1 MKKNEEIF
9 EEAVQYEEKGERQE
23 STEQARE
30 YYEKAGEMYSRA
42 HELDESDIDS
52 LYNWARVLFL
62 LMDYVPEHAEA
73 EERLN
78 LLDKSISR
86 FRKVLEMQTNNADAM
101 FNLAQGLTV
110 RADLVED
117 VDGITDAHGE
127 AAQALQEA
135 VSLYESAYE
144 LQEKLHQ
151 QQTHGSSTSSATPIA
166 IAKAPVTAFTL
177 IETLTSLVDATR
189 SLGEMLDEF
198 EDVQLLYKAALSKIS
213 LAYGILAENTESEE
227 DTPAII
233 QLYQSHASL
242 LAALADRTFTDTGE
256 LDEKSY
262 KTAIETLAKVI
273 ILDQDNVEA
282 HCDLGDL
289 YGGYAQAKMRTC
301 TDQDISSQEEKSLW
315 GFYTEATR
323 CFQTALDYQPDNLT
337 TLFKLG
343 DIHFTRAQLPF
354 AIARKQKTQLLKSA
368 EYWYKHAVDLETS
381 DLEGGWVPWAMSA
394 WAIAKWTTDHMEKLT
409 EAENIL
415 KLWVEQGGSLNLL
428 KEVGKDNILM
438 PDEFITWASDI
449 LLQ

>member
-1 MKKNEEIF
+1 
-9 EEAVQYEEKGERQE
+9 
-23 STEQARE
+23 
-30 YYEKAGEMYSRA
+30 
-42 HELDESDIDS
+42 
-52 LYNWARVLFL
+52 
-62 LMDYVPEHAEA
+62 MDYVPEHAEA

-86 FRKVLEMQTNNADAM
+86 FRKVLDMQTNNADAM

-151 QQTHGSSTSSATPIA
+151 QQTHGGGSSSSSNTPIA
-166 IAKAPVTAFTL
+166 ISKAPVTAFTL

-189 SLGEMLDEF
+189 SLGEMLDDF

-213 LAYGILAENTESEE
+213 LAYGILAESTESEE
-227 DTPAII
+227 DTSAIV

-242 LAALADRTFTDTGE
+242 LAALADRTFTDTGA

-262 KTAIETLAKVI
+262 KTAIETLAKVV

-289 YGGYAQAKMRTC
+289 FGGYAQAKMRTC

-315 GFYTEATR
+315 ELYTEATR
-323 CFQTALDYQPDNLT
+323 CFQTALDYQPDNLN

-354 AIARKQKTQLLKSA
+354 AIAQKQKTQLLKSA

-381 DLEGGWVPWAMSA
+381 DLEGGWLPWAMSA
-394 WAIAKWTTDHMEKLT
+394 WAIAKWTHHMEKLT

-415 KLWVEQGGSLNLL
+415 KLWIEQGGSLDLL
-428 KEVGKDNILM
+428 KEVGRDNIVM
-438 PDEFITWASDI
+438 PDAFITWASGI

>member
-1 MKKNEEIF
+1 
-9 EEAVQYEEKGERQE
+9 
-23 STEQARE
+23 
-30 YYEKAGEMYSRA
+30 
-42 HELDESDIDS
+42 
-52 LYNWARVLFL
+52 
-62 LMDYVPEHAEA
+62 MDYVPEHAEA

-86 FRKVLEMQTNNADAM
+86 FRKVLDMQTNNADAM
-101 FNLAQGLTV
+101 FNLAQSLTV
-110 RADLVED
+110 RADLVEG

-151 QQTHGSSTSSATPIA
+151 QQTHGGSGNSSTSTTPIA

-213 LAYGILAENTESEE
+213 LAYGILAESTESEE
-227 DTPAII
+227 DNPAVI
-233 QLYQSHASL
+233 QLYQSHANL
-242 LAALADRTFTDTGE
+242 LAALADRTFTDTGA

-262 KTAIETLAKVI
+262 KTAIETLAKVV

-289 YGGYAQAKMRTC
+289 FGGYAQAKMRTC

-315 GFYTEATR
+315 ELYTKATR

-394 WAIAKWTTDHMEKLT
+394 WAIAKWTDHMEKLT

-415 KLWVEQGGSLNLL
+415 KLWAEQGGSLNLL
-428 KEVGKDNILM
+428 KEVARDNIVM
-438 PDEFITWASDI
+438 PDEFIIWASDI
-449 LLQ
+449 LSQ

>member
-1 MKKNEEIF
+1 M
-9 EEAVQYEEKGERQE
+9 
-23 STEQARE
+23 
-30 YYEKAGEMYSRA
+30 
-42 HELDESDIDS
+42 
-52 LYNWARVLFL
+52 

-86 FRKVLEMQTNNADAM
+86 FRKVLDMQPNNADAM

-151 QQTHGSSTSSATPIA
+151 QRTHRGGGGSSSSSNTPIA
-166 IAKAPVTAFTL
+166 ISKAPVTAFTL

-189 SLGEMLDEF
+189 SLGEMLDDF

-242 LAALADRTFTDTGE
+242 LAALADRTFTDTGS
-256 LDEKSY
+256 LDENSY
-262 KTAIETLAKVI
+262 KTAIETLGKVV

-289 YGGYAQAKMRTC
+289 FGGYAQAKMRTC
-301 TDQDISSQEEKSLW
+301 TDQDISSQEEEKSLW
-315 GFYTEATR
+315 ELYTKATR
-323 CFQTALDYQPDNLT
+323 CFQTALDYQPDNLN

-354 AIARKQKTQLLKSA
+354 AIAQKQRTQLLKSA

-381 DLEGGWVPWAMSA
+381 DLEGGWLPWAMSA
-394 WAIAKWTTDHMEKLT
+394 WALANWTDHMEKLT

-415 KLWVEQGGSLNLL
+415 KLWVEQGGSLDLL
-428 KEVGKDNILM
+428 KEVGRDNIIM
-438 PDEFITWASDI
+438 PNEFITWASDI

>member
-1 MKKNEEIF
+1 
-9 EEAVQYEEKGERQE
+9 
-23 STEQARE
+23 
-30 YYEKAGEMYSRA
+30 
-42 HELDESDIDS
+42 
-52 LYNWARVLFL
+52 
-62 LMDYVPEHAEA
+62 MDYVPEHAEA

-86 FRKVLEMQTNNADAM
+86 FRKVLDMQTNNADAM

-117 VDGITDAHGE
+117 VDGIMDAHGE

-151 QQTHGSSTSSATPIA
+151 QQTHGGGSSSSSNTPIA
-166 IAKAPVTAFTL
+166 ISKAPVTAFTL

-189 SLGEMLDEF
+189 SLGEMLDDF

-213 LAYGILAENTESEE
+213 LAYGILAESTESEE
-227 DTPAII
+227 DTPAIV

-242 LAALADRTFTDTGE
+242 LAALADRTFTDTGA

-262 KTAIETLAKVI
+262 KTAIETLAKVV

-289 YGGYAQAKMRTC
+289 FGGYAQAKMRTC

-315 GFYTEATR
+315 ELYTEATR
-323 CFQTALDYQPDNLT
+323 CFQTALDYQPDNLN

-381 DLEGGWVPWAMSA
+381 DLEGGWLPWAMSA
-394 WAIAKWTTDHMEKLT
+394 WAIAKWADHMEKLT

-415 KLWVEQGGSLNLL
+415 KLWVEQGGSLDLL
-428 KEVGKDNILM
+428 KEVGRDNIVM
-438 PDEFITWASDI
+438 PDEFITWASGI

>member
-1 MKKNEEIF
+1 MKSNEEIF
-9 EEAVQYEEKGERQE
+9 EEAVQYEEKGEQQE
-23 STEQARE
+23 SSEQARE

-42 HELDESDIDS
+42 HELDESDVDS

-62 LMDYVPEHAEA
+62 LMDYVPQHAGA

-86 FRKVLEMQTNNADAM
+86 FRKVLEMQHNNADAM

-117 VDGITDAHGE
+117 VDDIVDAHGE

-135 VSLYESAYE
+135 VSLYESVYE
-144 LQEKLHQ
+144 LQENLHQ
-151 QQTHGSSTSSATPIA
+151 QNTHGGGSTSGSTTLIA
-166 IAKAPVTAFTL
+166 ISKAPVTAFTL

-189 SLGEMLDEF
+189 SLGEMLDQF
-198 EDVQLLYKAALSKIS
+198 EDVRLLYRAALSKIS
-213 LAYGILAENTESEE
+213 LAYGILAENTEAEE
-227 DTPAII
+227 NTPAII

-242 LAALADRTFTDTGE
+242 LAALADRTYTDTGE

-262 KTAIETLAKVI
+262 KTAIETLAKVV

-289 YGGYAQAKMRTC
+289 FGGYAQAKIRTC
-301 TDQDISSQEEKSLW
+301 TDQDISSQEKTIWEL
-315 GFYTEATR
+315 YTEATR
-323 CFQTALDYQPDNLT
+323 CFQTALDYEPDNLT

-354 AIARKQKTQLLKSA
+354 AVARKQKTQLLKSA
-368 EYWYKHAVDLETS
+368 EYWYKHAVDLETG
-381 DLEGGWVPWAMSA
+381 DLEGGWLPWAMSA
-394 WAIAKWTTDHMEKLT
+394 WALAKWTDHMEKLT
-409 EAENIL
+409 EAESIL

-428 KEVGKDNILM
+428 KEIGKDNIVM
-438 PDEFITWASDI
+438 PEDFITWASEI
-449 LLQ
+449 LTQ

>member
-1 MKKNEEIF
+1 
-9 EEAVQYEEKGERQE
+9 
-23 STEQARE
+23 
-30 YYEKAGEMYSRA
+30 
-42 HELDESDIDS
+42 
-52 LYNWARVLFL
+52 
-62 LMDYVPEHAEA
+62 MDYVPEHAEA

-86 FRKVLEMQTNNADAM
+86 FRKVLDMQPNNADAM

-151 QQTHGSSTSSATPIA
+151 QRTHRGGGGSSSSSNTPIA
-166 IAKAPVTAFTL
+166 ISKAPVTAFTL

-189 SLGEMLDEF
+189 SLGEMLDDF

-242 LAALADRTFTDTGE
+242 LAALADRTFTDTGS
-256 LDEKSY
+256 LDENSY
-262 KTAIETLAKVI
+262 KTAIETLGKVV

-289 YGGYAQAKMRTC
+289 FGGYAQAKMRTC
-301 TDQDISSQEEKSLW
+301 TDQDISSQEEEKSLW
-315 GFYTEATR
+315 ELYTKATR
-323 CFQTALDYQPDNLT
+323 CFQTALDYQPDNLN

-354 AIARKQKTQLLKSA
+354 AIAQKQRTQLLKSA

-381 DLEGGWVPWAMSA
+381 DLEGGWLPWAMSA
-394 WAIAKWTTDHMEKLT
+394 WALANWTDHMEKLT

-415 KLWVEQGGSLNLL
+415 KLWVEQGGSLDLL
-428 KEVGKDNILM
+428 KEVGRDNIIM
-438 PDEFITWASDI
+438 PNEFITWASDI